1 MFIFWPA
8 TWGDGWWQDL
18 RPHTV
23 LTVFPEAPGEAAAQ
37 RPPTHL
43 RRPRSGLNTGVGMFP
58 GQPNRNLICSCRR
71 APTSRPRPSLQPG
84 RARKP
89 GRWGRREGPRARLG
103 RSTAPAR
110 PPVAPARAAL
120 GLGGVFVGGRVR
132 RGAASRLSL
141 QGRVL
146 GPGRGPAR
154 FRALSECAS
163 GGLGGGV
170 HRRCPFPS
178 VDLLRL
184 HSRAAIYL
192 EWVIL
197 ACFPR
202 AASRSPGVEH

>member
-1 MFIFWPA
+1 MARSAASHCPDRISRG
-8 TWGDGWWQDL
+8 TWRSGG
-18 RPHTV
+18 
-23 LTVFPEAPGEAAAQ
+23 PEATHA
-37 RPPTHL
+37 PPETPLGSQHWCGHVPRTTKPEPNLQLSPRAHL
-43 RRPRSGLNTGVGMFP
+43 PP
-58 GQPNRNLICSCRR
+58 
-71 APTSRPRPSLQPG
+71 
-84 RARKP
+84 ARKP